1 MRVVPEVRSPPVADL
16 QGDWQHPLMRYVLAL
31 LIFLGGCGSSE
42 RFDSQRWRNADLETR
57 ERANMVGSLIKA
69 RRLDGMDRA
78 SVVALLGE
86 PTPTDKWDGSEMIYV
101 LGPDGSMFPIDNEWL
116 LIELDQQGR
125 VAGYQVRPD

>member
-1 MRVVPEVRSPPVADL
+1 
-16 QGDWQHPLMRYVLAL
+16 MRYVLAL
-31 LIFLGGCGSSE
+31 LILLGGCGSSE
-42 RFDSQRWRNADLETR
+42 RFDSHRWRNADLDTR
-57 ERANMVGSLIKA
+57 ERSNMVGSLIKA
-69 RRLDGMDRA
+69 RRLDGMDRD

>member
-1 MRVVPEVRSPPVADL
+1 
-16 QGDWQHPLMRYVLAL
+16 MRYVLAF
-31 LIFLGGCGSSE
+31 LILLGGCGASE
-42 RFDSQRWRNADLETR
+42 SFNPQRWRDANLDTR

-69 RRLDGMDRA
+69 HRLDGMDRA

-116 LIELDQQGR
+116 IIELDQQGR
-125 VAGYQVRPD
+125 VSGYQVRPD

>member
-1 MRVVPEVRSPPVADL
+1 
-16 QGDWQHPLMRYVLAL
+16 MRYVLAV
-31 LIFLGGCGSSE
+31 LILLGGCGASE
-42 RFDSQRWRNADLETR
+42 PFDSQRWRNADLHTR
-57 ERANMVGSLIKA
+57 ERANMVGSLVKD
-69 RRLDGMDRA
+69 RRLDGMDRS